1 MIILEN
7 IILSLNLHM
16 NIDLDIVIK
25 IPYLLYGILGIF
37 LLIQLYYIL
46 FVYSKLSSYK
56 VKSYQDSTNLQPVS
70 VLICAHNEEENLK
83 QFLLGVLVQDYPNFE
98 VIVVNDF
105 STDETK
111 WVLEDFKRQYP
122 HLRIVDIKEHIKL
135 KNSKKFALTLGIKA
149 AQHDVL
155 IMTDADCQPQSNQWL
170 KEIAGA
176 YSEGK
181 EIVLGYSP
189 YFKKSGFLNKLI
201 RFETA
206 HTAMSYLS
214 YALKR
219 NTYMGV
225 GRNLSYLKALFF
237 KGKGFNA
244 HMHIKS
250 GDDDLFVNH
259 NATRHNVN
267 IAIHPDAHVYSNP
280 KETWKSYYKQKAR
293 HAGASVLYK
302 KSHQRMLGTQ
312 LVTAFLFYVMLMVC
326 IACYPS
332 LWFVGVGI
340 FFLRFICQLIVF
352 SSIYKKLAVKDLLA
366 WLFILDVFY
375 YFYICLNGLFN
386 RKKKQK
392 SWK

>member
-1 MIILEN
+1 MA
-7 IILSLNLHM
+7 
-16 NIDLDIVIK
+16 NIDLEIVLQVSYI
-25 IPYLLYGILGIF
+25 LYGLLGIL

-46 FVYSKLSSYK
+46 FVYSRLSRYK
-56 VKSYQDSTNLQPVS
+56 VKSYQETTDLPPVS
-70 VLICAHNEEENLK
+70 VIICAHNEQENLK
-83 QFLLGVLVQDYPNFE
+83 QFLPQILEQEYPNFE
-98 VIVVNDF
+98 VIVVNDY

-111 WVLEDFKRQYP
+111 WILEDFKRQYA
-122 HLRIVDIKEHIKL
+122 HLNVVDIKEHIKL

-149 AQHDVL
+149 AKHELL
-155 IMTDADCQPQSNQWL
+155 IMTDADCMPNSSNWL
-170 KEIAGA
+170 KEMAGA
-176 YSEGK
+176 YSEDK

-189 YFKKSGFLNKLI
+189 YFPQTGFLNKLI

-219 NTYMGV
+219 NAYMGV
-225 GRNLSYLKALFF
+225 GRNLSYLKSLFF

-250 GDDDLFVNH
+250 GDDDLFVNQ
-259 NATRHNVN
+259 NATRQNVN

-293 HAGASVLYK
+293 HSGASVVYK

-312 LVTAFLFYVMLMVC
+312 LITAFLFYVMLIVC

-332 LWFVGVGI
+332 LWFVGVGM
-340 FFLRFICQLIVF
+340 FLLRYLCQLITF
-352 SSIYKKLAVKDLLA
+352 SSIYKKLTVKDLLA
-366 WLFILDVFY
+366 WLLILDVFY

-386 RKKKQK
+386 RKKKQQ

>member
-1 MIILEN
+1 M
-7 IILSLNLHM
+7 M
-16 NIDLDIVIK
+16 NIDLQNIEISYV
-25 IPYLLYGILGIF
+25 LYAILGILF
-37 LLIQLYYIL
+37 LIQLYYIL
-46 FVYSKLSSYK
+46 FVYSKLAMYK
-56 VKSYQDSTNLQPVS
+56 VKSHKESLSMKPVS
-70 VLICAHNEEENLK
+70 VIICAHNEEKNLK
-83 QFLLGVLVQDYPNFE
+83 QFLPSILNQDYPDFE
-98 VIVVNDF
+98 VIVVNDY

-111 WVLEDFKRQYP
+111 WILEDFKRKYA
-122 HLRIVDIKEHIKL
+122 HLHVVDIKEHIRL

-149 AQHDVL
+149 AKHEVL
-155 IMTDADCQPQSNQWL
+155 IMTDADCEPQSNQWL

-176 YSEGK
+176 YAEGK

-189 YFKKSGFLNKLI
+189 YFKKTGFLNKLI

-219 NTYMGV
+219 DAYMGV
-225 GRNLSYLKALFF
+225 GRNLSYLKSLFF

-250 GDDDLFVNH
+250 GDDDLFVNQ

-267 IAIHPDAHVYSNP
+267 IAIHPDAHIYSNP

-293 HAGASVLYK
+293 HAGASVIYK

-312 LVTAFLFYVMLMVC
+312 LISAFAFYVMLIVC
-326 IACYPS
+326 IALFPS
-332 LWFVGVGI
+332 LWYIGVSV
-340 FFLRFICQLIVF
+340 FFLRYICQLIVF
-352 SSIYKKLAVKDLLA
+352 SSIYKKLAVRDLLV
-366 WLFILDVFY
+366 WLLVLDVFY
-375 YFYICLNGLFN
+375 YFYICLNGVFN

-392 SWK
+392 SW

>member
-1 MIILEN
+1 MTNFDLE
-7 IILSLNLHM
+7 IVLNVSY
-16 NIDLDIVIK
+16 I
-25 IPYLLYGILGIF
+25 LYGVLGI
-37 LLIQLYYIL
+37 LLLVQLYYIL
-46 FVYSKLSSYK
+46 FVYSRLARYKAVSHSSNSNY
-56 VKSYQDSTNLQPVS
+56 QPVS
-70 VLICAHNEEENLK
+70 VIICANNEEDNLK
-83 QFLLGVLVQDYPNFE
+83 HYLADILEQDYPSFE
-98 VIVVNDF
+98 VIVVNDY
-105 STDETK
+105 STDDTK
-111 WVLEDFKRQYP
+111 WILEDFKRKYN
-122 HLRIVDIKEHIKL
+122 HLSIVDIKEHIRL

-149 AQHDVL
+149 AKHELL
-155 IMTDADCQPQSNQWL
+155 IMTDADCQPQSKNWL

-176 YSEGK
+176 YTDGK

-201 RFETA
+201 RFETT
-206 HTAMSYLS
+206 HTAMSYLA

-225 GRNLSYLKALFF
+225 GRNMSYLKSLFF

-250 GDDDLFVNH
+250 GDDDLFVNQ
-259 NATRHNVN
+259 NATRNNVN

-293 HAGASVLYK
+293 HSGASVLYK
-302 KSHQRMLGTQ
+302 RSHQRMLGTQ
-312 LVTAFLFYVMLMVC
+312 LISAFLFYVMLMVC

-332 LWFVGVGI
+332 LWYIGVGMFI
-340 FFLRFICQLIVF
+340 LRYLCQLITF
-352 SSIYKKLAVKDLLA
+352 SSIYRKLAVKDLLP
-366 WLFILDVFY
+366 WLLILDLFY

>member
-1 MIILEN
+1 MTNFDLE
-7 IILSLNLHM
+7 IVLNVSY
-16 NIDLDIVIK
+16 I
-25 IPYLLYGILGIF
+25 LYGVLGI
-37 LLIQLYYIL
+37 LLLVQLYYIL
-46 FVYSKLSSYK
+46 FVYSRLARYKAVSHSSNSNY
-56 VKSYQDSTNLQPVS
+56 QPVS
-70 VLICAHNEEENLK
+70 VIICANNEEDNLK
-83 QFLLGVLVQDYPNFE
+83 HYLADILEQDYPSFE
-98 VIVVNDF
+98 VIVVNDY
-105 STDETK
+105 STDDTK
-111 WVLEDFKRQYP
+111 WILEDFKRKYN
-122 HLRIVDIKEHIKL
+122 HLSIVDIKEHIRL

-149 AQHDVL
+149 AKHELL
-155 IMTDADCQPQSNQWL
+155 IMTDADCQPQSKNWL

-176 YSEGK
+176 YTQGK

-201 RFETA
+201 RFETT
-206 HTAMSYLS
+206 HTAMSYLA

-225 GRNLSYLKALFF
+225 GRNMSYLKSLFF

-250 GDDDLFVNH
+250 GDDDLFVNQ
-259 NATRHNVN
+259 NATRNNVN

-293 HAGASVLYK
+293 HSGASVLYK
-302 KSHQRMLGTQ
+302 RSHQRMLGTQ
-312 LVTAFLFYVMLMVC
+312 LISAFLFYVMLMVC

-332 LWFVGVGI
+332 LWYIGVGMFI
-340 FFLRFICQLIVF
+340 LRYLCQLITF
-352 SSIYKKLAVKDLLA
+352 SSIYRKLAVKDLLP
-366 WLFILDVFY
+366 WLLILDLFY